1 MYWGC
6 LPFLVLFISI
16 IITYQKRSFILAFI
30 LLSKMH
36 GHVNWEFLFHVL
48 EELLLVKMEEMYFD
62 LQLQN

>member
-30 LLSKMH
+30 LLLKMH
-36 GHVNWEFLFHVL
+36 GRINWEFLFHVL